1 MAEEVR
7 SIILHSTDPD
17 WRYPSQSAHIAK
29 RQRVMAPPDGFSKS
43 VTKRKVRPAPQSL
56 PKIQDFASAFGDVLA
71 GPSTSSGSASG
82 QRKMRRVDHP
92 FAFDGAK
99 AASIQPPTTMRG
111 LPTTA
116 SRVQPSDSTLSVN
129 DPMRFQSSS
138 VNSKPPRPKADNLH
152 PKNLRILLKPQG
164 LDDSRDKVHMKKA
177 LITPPNLSLESS
189 MASGSK
195 KPLSRK
201 LPDPPPL
208 PAPEAPP
215 PTTPKRLRTIN
226 TTRMAL
232 VTDPTSSDGAAE
244 LLSLFLQDKK
254 YTFAK
259 KSGAAAAEDEAN
271 RGVNLSPEKRGKGG
285 PKFTRGGLAE
295 RASQLFSQ
303 THTSISLWQRET
315 EILYRS
321 SPTSLVPDLRLKITR
336 ILHAPGPNL
345 TTYCGL
351 AECTRLNR
359 EVAPQLL
366 PSTPFFLGPSKRTE
380 TPYLVLFSFTQPPL
394 AYSADLGIR
403 TATRFTEGREV
414 LVWRPWQEANVTFEQ
429 MSNVSGDS
437 DTRSEEARKVLFC
450 SRFMIKT

>member
-1 MAEEVR
+1 
-7 SIILHSTDPD
+7 
-17 WRYPSQSAHIAK
+17 
-29 RQRVMAPPDGFSKS
+29 MAPPDGFSKS
-43 VTKRKVRPAPQSL
+43 VKRRARPAPQSL
-56 PKIQDFASAFGDVLA
+56 PKIQDFTSAFGEA
-71 GPSTSSGSASG
+71 HSGPSTSSGPTSG
-82 QRKMRRVDHP
+82 QRKLRRVDHP
-92 FAFDGAK
+92 FAFDDVK
-99 AASIQPPTTMRG
+99 AVSTATRG
-111 LPTTA
+111 VPMTA
-116 SRVQPSDSTLSVN
+116 SRDQPSNSTLTVN

-138 VNSKPPRPKADNLH
+138 VTSKPPGPKTRETEADQESRKRNLH
-152 PKNLRILLKPQG
+152 PTTLRGLPKPQAPDG
-164 LDDSRDKVHMKKA
+164 SRKKVQMTT
-177 LITPPNLSLESS
+177 LITAPNLSLESS
-189 MASGSK
+189 IAPVSK

-201 LPDPPPL
+201 LPAPPPL
-208 PAPEAPP
+208 PAPEASP

-232 VTDPTSSDGAAE
+232 ATDPTSSDGPAE
-244 LLSLFLQDKK
+244 LLSLFLQDNK

-259 KSGAAAAEDEAN
+259 KSGAAAAEDEAT

-303 THTSISLWQRET
+303 AHTSISLWQKET

-336 ILHAPGPNL
+336 IIHAPSPHL

-359 EVAPQLL
+359 EVARDSMQLL
-366 PSTPFFLGPSKRTE
+366 PSTPFFLGPSQRTE
-380 TPYLVLFSFTQPPL
+380 TPSMVLFSFVQPPL
-394 AYSADLGIR
+394 AYTADLGIR

-414 LVWRPWQEANVTFEQ
+414 LVWRPWQEASVTFEQ

-437 DTRSEEARKVLFC
+437 DLKSKDVRTVLFC
-450 SRFMIKT
+450 SRFMIKA

>member
-1 MAEEVR
+1 MNAPQRRAVFAHQHLVVSMAEER
-7 SIILHSTDPD
+7 
-17 WRYPSQSAHIAK
+17 AHIAK

-43 VTKRKVRPAPQSL
+43 VTKRKVKPAPQSL
-56 PKIQDFASAFGDVLA
+56 PKIQDFASAFGDALA
-71 GPSTSSGSASG
+71 GPSTSSGSTSG
-82 QRKMRRVDHP
+82 QRKMGRVDHP
-92 FAFDGAK
+92 SAPDGAK
-99 AASIQPPTTMRG
+99 AVSIQPPTTMRG

-116 SRVQPSDSTLSVN
+116 SQAQPSDSTLSVN

-138 VNSKPPRPKADNLH
+138 VNSKPPRLKVDSLH
-152 PKNLRILLKPQG
+152 PNTLCIPPKPQG
-164 LDDSRDKVHMKKA
+164 LDDSRDKLHMKKT

-189 MASGSK
+189 IASRSK

-215 PTTPKRLRTIN
+215 PTTPKRLCTIN

-232 VTDPTSSDGAAE
+232 VTDPTSSDGPAE
-244 LLSLFLQDKK
+244 LLSLFLQDNK
-254 YTFAK
+254 YTFTK
-259 KSGAAAAEDEAN
+259 KSGAVDETN
-271 RGVNLSPEKRGKGG
+271 RGVNLSPEKRGKAG

-303 THTSISLWQRET
+303 AHTSISLWQRET

-336 ILHAPGPNL
+336 ILHAPAPNL

-359 EVAPQLL
+359 EVARDSPQLL
-366 PSTPFFLGPSKRTE
+366 PSKPFFLGPSKRTE

-394 AYSADLGIR
+394 AYSADLGVR

-437 DTRSEEARKVLFC
+437 DIKSEEARKVLFC